1 MCYIIFTAHFQL
13 HAREHWIVSECLF
26 FSCTLLNLT
35 CLITQLAC
43 SSLYLIITSLL
54 VCARAITQAAC
65 ISNMLQVLIPRY
77 MFKRVCH
84 EYYRSSS
91 NSTVP
96 VRIGNHTRKCR
107 ALILL
112 VMTNFYYLSQ
122 FNLLTTADSA
132 IPLYTCSRNNPV
144 IENNRSGTLSTMCR
158 LS

>member
-1 MCYIIFTAHFQL
+1 MITINVL
-13 HAREHWIVSECLF
+13 HKIHGSFLF
-26 FSCTLLNLT
+26 FSCTLLKLT

-43 SSLYLIITSLL
+43 SSLYLIITGLFM
-54 VCARAITQAAC
+54 CAQALTQAAC
-65 ISNMLQVLIPRY
+65 ISSTLQVLIPRY

-96 VRIGNHTRKCR
+96 VRIGNHTHKCR
-107 ALILL
+107 TLILL

-122 FNLLTTADSA
+122 FNLLKTADSA

-144 IENNRSGTLSTMCR
+144 IENNRSGTLSTMCC